1 MTDVESQNS
10 DFDNAHNK
18 PKSQYGQD
26 DENES
31 PQNERTQTAATS
43 EDIDNPFKVP
53 SDALIF
59 TFKEDEKLRKLQER
73 ENNRQ
78 LRIWEKNRPIR
89 EGCLKK
95 LRETDI

>member
-31 PQNERTQTAATS
+31 P
-43 EDIDNPFKVP
+43 
-53 SDALIF
+53 
-59 TFKEDEKLRKLQER
+59 
-73 ENNRQ
+73 
-78 LRIWEKNRPIR
+78 
-89 EGCLKK
+89 
-95 LRETDI
+95 